1 MGSIIRISVG
11 IMATLFLTS
20 ASLLAC
26 SGESKQSSS
35 GDCVGLACEKESEKE
50 SESESE
56 PLPVDAKPCSVLD
69 VQGTIPGVSLSIT
82 SKKCVYHVGEA
93 AEFTYEVKTDGS
105 VPPIE
110 TAADTGCGACSKPSE
125 DPLSF
130 VRYSIGGASPDGA
143 QQRYCLCDVGCCAP
157 ADAATTQLPATTASA
172 AIQWSGRNWS
182 GPSDTGNP
190 QGDFFLPGKYGVEV
204 TFSGSAQGSVTATLP
219 IEIVP

>member
-1 MGSIIRISVG
+1 MRSILRISLG

-26 SGESKQSSS
+26 SGEGKQSSS
-35 GDCVGLACEKESEKE
+35 GGCVGMECENEN
-50 SESESE
+50 E
-56 PLPVDAKPCSVLD
+56 PAPVEAKACSVLD
-69 VQGTIPGVSLSIT
+69 VKGTIPGVSLSIT

-93 AEFTYEVKTDGS
+93 AEFTYEVKTDAS
-105 VPPIE
+105 VPPIVTE
-110 TAADTGCGACSKPSE
+110 PGEGCGECSKPSE

-157 ADAATTQLPATTASA
+157 AAAATTQLPATTASK
-172 AIQWSGRNWS
+172 AIQWTGRNWN
-182 GPSDTGNP
+182 GPSDTNNP
-190 QGDFFLPGKYGVEV
+190 EGDFFQPGKYGVEV